1 MEEIVG
7 AVAVTARLAVPLMPL
22 SAAVMVDEPAA
33 TPVARPEALIVATEV
48 FEEVHVTDVVTL
60 PVVPLL

>member
-7 AVAVTARLAVPLMPL
+7 ADPVTVRLAVPLTPL
-22 SAAVMVDEPAA
+22 SAAVMVEAPAA
-33 TPVARPEALIVATEV
+33 MPVARPEALIVATEV
-48 FEEVHVTDVVTL
+48 FEEVHATDVVTL